1 MAVYSGR
8 QVAIAMAVEDPA
20 GVLKAPSHRLILDQ
34 KAFKRMIEKQVN
46 THSAGVRSSQ
56 FSQHIFREHSGGPL
70 SGYLDADIMG
80 LVGVALFGKKPVSAG
95 APPSRTHT
103 WSGANEDSVL
113 VAPFSIYRK
122 TPNYQDAFRTCRP
135 SKAMLKFM
143 ENSYT
148 EYELDFMGFAGASNA
163 TALPA
168 VPSATELAYFVPKNV
183 ELKIADSAGNIG
195 AASPLRAKTVTINY
209 DAKVVGYPTIGQT
222 DYAEIGSMEYSLN
235 IDIVTLIDT
244 DTLRQIWIND
254 NVRYVQITIRG
265 DKQLTASGSSA
276 VPTFVIKIPAAQI
289 KTWAESE
296 PNSDFSEQTLTL
308 SGFYNAGISSTMS
321 AILTNATASY

>member
-1 MAVYSGR
+1 
-8 QVAIAMAVEDPA
+8 
-20 GVLKAPSHRLILDQ
+20 
-34 KAFKRMIEKQVN
+34 
-46 THSAGVRSSQ
+46 
-56 FSQHIFREHSGGPL
+56 
-70 SGYLDADIMG
+70 
-80 LVGVALFGKKPVSAG
+80 
-95 APPSRTHT
+95 
-103 WSGANEDSVL
+103 
-113 VAPFSIYRK
+113 
-122 TPNYQDAFRTCRP
+122 
-135 SKAMLKFM
+135 
-143 ENSYT
+143 
-148 EYELDFMGFAGASNA
+148 
-163 TALPA
+163 
-168 VPSATELAYFVPKNV
+168 
-183 ELKIADSAGNIG
+183 
-195 AASPLRAKTVTINY
+195 
-209 DAKVVGYPTIGQT
+209 
-222 DYAEIGSMEYSLN
+222 MEYSLN